1 MKKTAKV
8 IISTVMCLLV
18 ILMSTVSCFAAD
30 TLVNGKTAKVGDK
43 VTYTLNLSDLVYPL
57 AGVQMY
63 VYYDASKLKVVEG
76 SLESE
81 TLKSAVTNE
90 KFNEQGKMIFL
101 WTEGV
106 MGEKFEE
113 PKQLL
118 TVQFEVIGEG
128 ASDITY
134 NIQEMYDIYYD
145 RGSGAYLQRYTLT
158 NIVDINGTKVI
169 ENEPPILNENVLADE
184 KGDFVNNKEGK
195 GEKNSVPV
203 EKDDPV
209 QTYTVNT
216 TVINGST
223 AVVDKNGNVV
233 DNSVDLNSVTQP
245 QNINKSA
252 EFDPTAVFVGIAVS
266 VLVVAIIVLLVV
278 KKKKII

>member
-158 NIVDINGTKVI
+158 NTVDINGTKVI
-169 ENEPPILNENVLADE
+169 ENEPPILNENVSADE

-195 GEKNSVPV
+195 GEKNGVPV

-252 EFDPTAVFVGIAVS
+252 EFDPTTVFVGIAVS

-278 KKKKII
+278 KKKK

>member
-8 IISTVMCLLV
+8 IISTVMCLLM
-18 ILMSTVSCFAAD
+18 ILMSCVNCFAAD

-43 VTYTLNLSDLVYPL
+43 ITYTLNLSDLVYPL

-63 VYYDASKLKVVEG
+63 VYYDPSKLKVVEG

-81 TLKSAVTNE
+81 TLTSAVVNE
-90 KFNEQGKMIFL
+90 KLSEPGKMIFL

-118 TVQFEVIGEG
+118 TVQFRVIGEG
-128 ASDITY
+128 TSDITY

-158 NIVDINGTKVI
+158 NTVEINGAKVI
-169 ENEPPILNENVLADE
+169 ENEPPILNEKVSADD

-195 GEKNSVPV
+195 GERNEVPV
-203 EKDDPV
+203 EQDSSV

-233 DNSVDLNSVTQP
+233 DNSVDINSVTQP
-245 QNINKSA
+245 QNINKPA
-252 EFDPTAVFVGIAVS
+252 DLDPTAVFVGIAVS

-278 KKKKII
+278 KKKK

>member
-76 SLESE
+76 SLQSE

-145 RGSGAYLQRYTLT
+145 RGSGEYLQRYTLT
-158 NIVDINGTKVI
+158 NTVDINGTKVI
-169 ENEPPILNENVLADE
+169 ENEPPILNENVSADE

-195 GEKNSVPV
+195 GEKNDVPV

-233 DNSVDLNSVTQP
+233 NNSVDLNSVTQP

-252 EFDPTAVFVGIAVS
+252 EFDPTTVFVGIAVS

-278 KKKKII
+278 KKKK

>member
-1 MKKTAKV
+1 MKKTTKV
-8 IISTVMCLLV
+8 IISTVMCLLM
-18 ILMSTVSCFAAD
+18 ILMSCVNCFAAD

-43 VTYTLNLSDLVYPL
+43 ITYTLNLSDLLYPL

-63 VYYDASKLKVVEG
+63 VYYDPSKLKVVEG

-81 TLKSAVTNE
+81 TLTSAVVNE
-90 KFNEQGKMIFL
+90 KLSEPGKMIFL

-118 TVQFEVIGEG
+118 TVQFRVIGEG
-128 ASDITY
+128 TSDITY

-158 NIVDINGTKVI
+158 NTVEINGAKVI
-169 ENEPPILNENVLADE
+169 ENEPPILNENVSADD

-195 GEKNSVPV
+195 GERNEVPV
-203 EKDDPV
+203 EQDSSV

-233 DNSVDLNSVTQP
+233 DNSVDINSVTQA
-245 QNINKSA
+245 QNINKPA
-252 EFDPTAVFVGIAVS
+252 GLDPTAVFVGIAVS

-278 KKKKII
+278 KKKK

>member
-8 IISTVMCLLV
+8 IISTVMCLLM
-18 ILMSTVSCFAAD
+18 ILMSCVNCFAAD

-63 VYYDASKLKVVEG
+63 VYYDPSKLKVVEG

-81 TLKSAVTNE
+81 TLTSAVVNE
-90 KFNEQGKMIFL
+90 KLSEPGKMIFL

-158 NIVDINGTKVI
+158 NTVEINGAKVI
-169 ENEPPILNENVLADE
+169 ENEPPILNENVSADE

-195 GEKNSVPV
+195 GERNDIPV
-203 EKDDPV
+203 EQDSSV

-223 AVVDKNGNVV
+223 AILDKNGNVI
-233 DNSVDLNSVTQP
+233 DNSVDINSVTQP
-245 QNINKSA
+245 QNINNGSKL
-252 EFDPTAVFVGIAVS
+252 DPTAVFVGIAVFILLIAIV
-266 VLVVAIIVLLVV
+266 VLFVV
-278 KKKKII
+278 KKKK

>member
-8 IISTVMCLLV
+8 IISTVMCLLM
-18 ILMSTVSCFAAD
+18 ILISCVNCFAAD

-63 VYYDASKLKVVEG
+63 VYYDPSKLKVVEG

-81 TLKSAVTNE
+81 TLTSAVVNE
-90 KFNEQGKMIFL
+90 KLSEPGKMIFL

-118 TVQFEVIGEG
+118 TVKFEVIGEG

-158 NIVDINGTKVI
+158 NTVEINGAKVI
-169 ENEPPILNENVLADE
+169 ENEPPILNENVSADE

-195 GEKNSVPV
+195 GERNDIPV
-203 EKDDPV
+203 EQDSSV

-233 DNSVDLNSVTQP
+233 DNSVDINSVTQP
-245 QNINKSA
+245 QNINKPA
-252 EFDPTAVFVGIAVS
+252 DLDPTAVFVGIAVS

-278 KKKKII
+278 KKKK

>member
-8 IISTVMCLLV
+8 IISTVMCLLM
-18 ILMSTVSCFAAD
+18 ILMSCVNCFAAD

-63 VYYDASKLKVVEG
+63 VYYDPSKLKVVEG

-81 TLKSAVTNE
+81 TLTSAVVNE
-90 KFNEQGKMIFL
+90 KLSEPGKMIFL

-113 PKQLL
+113 SKQLL

-158 NIVDINGTKVI
+158 NTVEINGAKVI
-169 ENEPPILNENVLADE
+169 ENEPPILNENVSADD

-195 GEKNSVPV
+195 GERNDIPV
-203 EKDDPV
+203 EQDSSV

-223 AVVDKNGNVV
+223 AILDKNGNVI
-233 DNSVDLNSVTQP
+233 DNSVDINSVTQP
-245 QNINKSA
+245 QNINNGSKL
-252 EFDPTAVFVGIAVS
+252 DPTAVFVGIAVFILLIAIV
-266 VLVVAIIVLLVV
+266 VLFVV
-278 KKKKII
+278 KKKK

>member
-8 IISTVMCLLV
+8 IISTVMCLLM
-18 ILMSTVSCFAAD
+18 ILMSCVNCFAAD

-43 VTYTLNLSDLVYPL
+43 VTYTLNLSDLAYPL

-63 VYYDASKLKVVEG
+63 VYYDPSKLKVVEG

-81 TLKSAVTNE
+81 TLTSAVVNE
-90 KFNEQGKMIFL
+90 KLSEPGKMIFL

-158 NIVDINGTKVI
+158 NTVEINGAKVI
-169 ENEPPILNENVLADE
+169 ENEPPILNENVSADD

-195 GEKNSVPV
+195 GERNDIPV
-203 EKDDPV
+203 EQDSSV

-216 TVINGST
+216 TIINGST

-233 DNSVDLNSVTQP
+233 DNSVDINSVTQP
-245 QNINKSA
+245 QNINKPA
-252 EFDPTAVFVGIAVS
+252 DLDPTAVFVGIAVS

-278 KKKKII
+278 KKKK

>member
-1 MKKTAKV
+1 
-8 IISTVMCLLV
+8 
-18 ILMSTVSCFAAD
+18 
-30 TLVNGKTAKVGDK
+30 
-43 VTYTLNLSDLVYPL
+43 
-57 AGVQMY
+57 
-63 VYYDASKLKVVEG
+63 
-76 SLESE
+76 
-81 TLKSAVTNE
+81 
-90 KFNEQGKMIFL
+90 MIFL

-158 NIVDINGTKVI
+158 NTVEINGAKVI
-169 ENEPPILNENVLADE
+169 ENEPPILNENVSADD

-195 GEKNSVPV
+195 GERNDIPV
-203 EKDDPV
+203 EQDSSV

-233 DNSVDLNSVTQP
+233 DNSVDINSVTQQ
-245 QNINKSA
+245 QNINKPA
-252 EFDPTAVFVGIAVS
+252 ELDPTTVFVGIAVS

-278 KKKKII
+278 KKKK

>member
-81 TLKSAVTNE
+81 TLKSAVVNE
-90 KFNEQGKMIFL
+90 KLGEPGKMIFL

-106 MGEKFEE
+106 LGEKFEE
-113 PKQLL
+113 PTQLL

-134 NIQEMYDIYYD
+134 YIQEMYDIYYD

-158 NIVDINGTKVI
+158 NTVDINGNKVI
-169 ENEPPILNENVLADE
+169 ENEPPILNENASADD

-195 GEKNSVPV
+195 GERNDIPV
-203 EKDDPV
+203 EQDSSV

-223 AVVDKNGNVV
+223 VILDKNGNVI
-233 DNSVDLNSVTQP
+233 DNTVDLNSVTSP
-245 QNINKSA
+245 QNTNTAAKV
-252 EFDPTAVFVGIAVS
+252 DPTTVFVGIAVF
-266 VLVVAIIVLLVV
+266 VLLIAIVVLFVV
-278 KKKKII
+278 KKKK

>member
-90 KFNEQGKMIFL
+90 RFNEQGKMIFL

-145 RGSGAYLQRYTLT
+145 RGSGEYLQRYTLT
-158 NIVDINGTKVI
+158 NTVDINGTKVI
-169 ENEPPILNENVLADE
+169 ENEPPILNENVSADE

-195 GEKNSVPV
+195 GEKNGVPV

-233 DNSVDLNSVTQP
+233 NNSVDLNSVTQP
-245 QNINKSA
+245 QNTNKSA
-252 EFDPTAVFVGIAVS
+252 EFDPTTVFVGIAVS

-278 KKKKII
+278 KKKK

>member
-1 MKKTAKV
+1 
-8 IISTVMCLLV
+8 
-18 ILMSTVSCFAAD
+18 
-30 TLVNGKTAKVGDK
+30 
-43 VTYTLNLSDLVYPL
+43 
-57 AGVQMY
+57 
-63 VYYDASKLKVVEG
+63 
-76 SLESE
+76 
-81 TLKSAVTNE
+81 
-90 KFNEQGKMIFL
+90 MIFL

-158 NIVDINGTKVI
+158 NTVEINGAKVI
-169 ENEPPILNENVLADE
+169 ENEPPILNENVSADD

-195 GEKNSVPV
+195 GERNDIPV
-203 EKDDPV
+203 EQDSSV

-223 AVVDKNGNVV
+223 AVLDKNGNVV
-233 DNSVDLNSVTQP
+233 DNSGDINSLTQP
-245 QNINKSA
+245 QNTNKPA
-252 EFDPTAVFVGIAVS
+252 DLDPTTVFVGIAVS

-278 KKKKII
+278 KKKK

>member
-1 MKKTAKV
+1 MKKIAKV

-145 RGSGAYLQRYTLT
+145 RGSGEYLQRYTLT
-158 NIVDINGTKVI
+158 NTVDINGTKVI
-169 ENEPPILNENVLADE
+169 ENEPPILNENVSADE

-195 GEKNSVPV
+195 GEKNDVPV

-233 DNSVDLNSVTQP
+233 NNSVDLNSVTQP

-252 EFDPTAVFVGIAVS
+252 EFDPTTVFVGIAVS

-278 KKKKII
+278 KKKK